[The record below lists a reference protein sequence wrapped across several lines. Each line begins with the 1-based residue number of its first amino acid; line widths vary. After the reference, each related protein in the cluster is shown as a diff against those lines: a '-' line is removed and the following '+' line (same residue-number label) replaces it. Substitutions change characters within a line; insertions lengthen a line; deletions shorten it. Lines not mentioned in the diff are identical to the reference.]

1 MNMKKQ
7 SRSTGPKSRDKLS
20 AQAHTS
26 VVSLGPFGQK
36 LDRAFREIFED
47 RLTVRQ
53 VEVPDPGQY
62 PPASVRRLRQEL
74 GVSQPVFARLMGVS
88 TVLVQSWEQGQRIP
102 SPMARR
108 LLDEIRR
115 DPRRW
120 AQTLRPVA

>member
-1 MNMKKQ
+1 MKKR
-7 SRSTGPKSRDKLS
+7 SRSAGPKGRNKL
-20 AQAHTS
+20 ADQAPTPIA
-26 VVSLGPFGQK
+26 SLGPLGQK
-36 LDRAFREIFED
+36 LDRAFREIYEG

-53 VEVPDPGQY
+53 VEVPDPSQY